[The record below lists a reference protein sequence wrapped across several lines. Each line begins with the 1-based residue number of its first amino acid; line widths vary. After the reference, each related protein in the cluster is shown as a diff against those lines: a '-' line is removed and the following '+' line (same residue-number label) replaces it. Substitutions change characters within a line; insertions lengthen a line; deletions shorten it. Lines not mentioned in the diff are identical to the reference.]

1 MFYPRVVSRI
11 KNWRITKL
19 RPGGKSIALAL
30 FALMLSALFSL
41 GPGETKSISAASPKL
56 HEKSL
61 ENLLPGQQPPPA
73 TIPSG
78 WPYPR
83 SDYSISFNFSTV
95 FSKGRGSDQ

>member
-1 MFYPRVVSRI
+1 MYYPRVVSRI

-19 RPGGKSIALAL
+19 RSGGKSIVLAL

-78 WPYPR
+78 WPYTN
-83 SDYSISFNFSTV
+83 S
-95 FSKGRGSDQ
+95 G